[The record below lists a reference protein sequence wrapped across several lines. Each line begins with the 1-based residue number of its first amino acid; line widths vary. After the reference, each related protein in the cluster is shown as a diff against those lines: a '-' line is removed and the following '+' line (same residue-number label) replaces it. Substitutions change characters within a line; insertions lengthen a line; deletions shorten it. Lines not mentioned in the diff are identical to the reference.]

1 MPKAL
6 AHTIGVKEFSWGS
19 LGAPVGPGQGLD
31 RGSGDKGSRSSTY
44 LTFANILRRCKINQF
59 LFTNVRYTK
68 HDYMESPLSILE
80 IVNFFNFIG
89 FGPER
94 DDCFSSQFEQ
104 RNIYFNTF
112 CSTAQKSKT

>member
-1 MPKAL
+1 
-6 AHTIGVKEFSWGS
+6 
-19 LGAPVGPGQGLD
+19 
-31 RGSGDKGSRSSTY
+31 
-44 LTFANILRRCKINQF
+44 
-59 LFTNVRYTK
+59 
-68 HDYMESPLSILE
+68 MESPLSILE

-112 CSTAQKSKT
+112 CSTAQKSKTHNFSLAIESICIIDCAEFLNLC